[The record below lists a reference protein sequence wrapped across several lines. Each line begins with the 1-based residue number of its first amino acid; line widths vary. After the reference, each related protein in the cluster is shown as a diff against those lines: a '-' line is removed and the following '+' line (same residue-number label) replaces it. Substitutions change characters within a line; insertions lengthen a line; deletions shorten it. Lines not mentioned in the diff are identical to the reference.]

1 MLSDKIYTQVERIVD
16 RLAEIDIEDNLWE
29 YNGLADTLKD
39 IFPVY
44 LNQKENEFF
53 YSGDRKDLITDEGYS
68 N

>member
-16 RLAEIDIEDNLWE
+16 RLDEIDIEDNLWE
-29 YNGLADTLKD
+29 YNGLVDTLKD

-53 YSGDRKDLITDEGYS
+53 YAGMTGEVKQE
-68 N
+68 